1 MNNRT
6 ILQHT
11 DHRPIPFPEGP
22 WIMKQVWRNLLFAHW
37 PVQEADLLPFIPSGL
52 NLQLFEGRPWISV
65 SPFLI
70 DPLRLRGLPPV
81 PFTRRMLELNVRT
94 YTEYRGKPGVLFF
107 TLEASNPLA
116 VQAART
122 IGHLP
127 YHHARMNANFSD
139 STVSYQSTRHK
150 HKQEAEFK
158 ARYSPISSSTF
169 QAQPGSLLHWLT
181 ERYCLYTADAK
192 GQLYSVDIHHLPWP
206 LQEARIEIQ
215 NNTLTPFLGLQHDPE
230 PSIVTFSER
239 LDVLI
244 WPQRKL

>member
-1 MNNRT
+1 MNNSN
-6 ILQHT
+6 ILQIT
-11 DHRPIPFPEGP
+11 DHRPISFPEGP

-37 PVQEADLLPFIPSGL
+37 PVEEADLLPFIPPGL

-94 YTEYRGKPGVLFF
+94 YVEYHGRPGVLFF

-116 VQAART
+116 VGAART
-122 IGHLP
+122 LGHLP
-127 YHHARMNANFSD
+127 YHHARMHARFEDNS
-139 STVSYQSTRHK
+139 VSYQSTRQEHG
-150 HKQEAEFK
+150 QEAEFK
-158 ARYSPISSSTF
+158 ACYTPVSPEAF
-169 QAQPGSLLHWLT
+169 QAEPGSLVHWLT

-206 LQEARIEIQ
+206 LQEARIEIL
-215 NNTLTPFLGLQHDPE
+215 NNTLTPSLGLKHDAE
-230 PSIVTFSER
+230 PSVVTYTEQ

-244 WPQRKL
+244 WPIRKL